1 MRVFYIKWGDK
12 MEIRTVTINDAQELL
27 YIYAYYVLN
36 TAITFEYD
44 VPTLQEFRKR
54 ITTILNKYPYI
65 VAVINKKIVGYA
77 YANTF
82 KNRAA
87 YDWSV
92 EMTIY
97 LDINYQKQGIGK
109 KLYKTMEELLKLQGI
124 TNLNACVTYPD
135 QEDKYVNKNSVQF
148 HEHLGYKLVG
158 QFHQCG
164 YKFDHWYS
172 MVWMEKMIGEHVTNQ
187 PLVKSFREIEKKYF
201 DVQ

>member
-1 MRVFYIKWGDK
+1 
-12 MEIRTVTINDAQELL
+12 MEIRTATINDAQELL
-27 YIYAYYVLN
+27 NIYAYYVLN

-44 VPTLQEFRKR
+44 VPTLDEFQNR
-54 ITTILNKYPYI
+54 ITTILDKYPYI
-65 VAVINKKIVGYA
+65 VATINNKIIGYA

-82 KNRAA
+82 KARAA

-97 LDINYQKQGIGK
+97 IDIHYQKQGIGK
-109 KLYKTMEELLKLQGI
+109 KLYMTMEELLKLQGI
-124 TNLNACVTYPD
+124 TNINACITYPD
-135 QEDKYVNKNSVQF
+135 KEDEYVDKNSVQF

-164 YKFDHWYS
+164 YKFNHWYS

-187 PLVKSFREIEKKYF
+187 PSVKPFRDIEKIYF
-201 DVQ
+201 SDK

>member
-1 MRVFYIKWGDK
+1 MK
-12 MEIRTVTINDAQELL
+12 IRTVTINDAQELL
-27 YIYAYYVLN
+27 DIYAYYVLN

-44 VPTLQEFRKR
+44 VPTLQEFQYR

-65 VAVINKKIVGYA
+65 VAVINNKIVGYA

-82 KNRAA
+82 KARAA

-97 LDINYQKQGIGK
+97 IDIHYQKQGIGK
-109 KLYKTMEELLKLQGI
+109 KLYNTMEDLLKLQGI
-124 TNLNACVTYPD
+124 TNLNACITYPNQD
-135 QEDKYVNKNSVQF
+135 DEYVDKNSVQF

-164 YKFDHWYS
+164 YKFNRWYS

-187 PLVKSFREIEKKYF
+187 PLVKPFWEIEKEYF
-201 DVQ
+201 DVK